1 MTDFFQSKFIKDL
14 QDGELP
20 PVEVRI
26 PGETYAYLGLTVVL
40 SALIIL
46 IAYTYLK
53 K

>member
-14 QDGELP
+14 QDGVLP
-20 PVEVRI
+20 PVEIKV
-26 PGETYAYLGLTVVL
+26 PGQVYGYLGLTVVL

-46 IAYTYLK
+46 VVYTYLK